1 MDLPRFYSLGKTVRR
16 EALLILACTASV
28 GAFDARLSDLSP
40 EESLLSLPAAA
51 PPPEGSLFEFNPA
64 AWDRLWE
71 SAAPP
76 APPVVHSSTRSAKP
90 SSSEPA
96 PGFTVDLPYESG
108 LSISGRKLIALKL
121 QQTRRKSAKR
131 AEELGVPQSQSDVE
145 MKQELQVRIK
155 GQVGRKI
162 TVNVDFDDTKDD
174 KRDISVVYTGDPE
187 EIVQE
192 AAFGDITLSLP
203 ATEFVSYSKQL
214 FGVRTR
220 LKYKNAQLL
229 AIGSRTKGTT
239 ETKRFNGATRFE
251 RRIIRD
257 VDFVKKQYYNVAF
270 STREILA
277 GSEIVW
283 RDDRLATNDVTVTT
297 LTAVDF
303 GAPTV
308 TYDGQFDKLKP
319 GDDYVVDYARGVLQ
333 FKRRTDDNAVYAID
347 YRFKDDNSLLSSLGA
362 AGPKIV
368 KTNSDQPLSADPA
381 EIGYRRE
388 LKTFYSL
395 GNIKIVRDNGRGN
408 FILRTI
414 DLNQRDLLIQMSTS
428 TESGTPS
435 GEVLTYP
442 DTLDVDFDQ
451 GVFNIALT
459 SAVADVQLYGPSPT
473 PKFSFLTEYRYRLR
487 DYQLRPNIVFGSER
501 VSINGRTLKSDVDY
515 FIAYDIGLLQFFN
528 DDQLDENSQIE
539 VTYDYAPFG
548 GQLGQTLVGTRFDL
562 GIVPGRFQA
571 GSTFLYTFAPKTQI
585 VPDIRSAPSSLM
597 VLEADG
603 KVSDL
608 RLPLTPA
615 KINLTAE
622 VAQSRENPNLFGKAL
637 IDSMEGVAQEDA
649 VSLQDDAWIL
659 GSNDALYG
667 SPTRPSSFDL
677 IRDEDL
683 PLRNVVGVNADVSED
698 EQLRVLRVDYNL
710 GQDPGGGVT
719 DPEESSLVQA
729 ISKAGRDFSKKVYLE
744 FWLQGAGAA
753 AKPADLEIDG
763 GAFAEDADQDGVTV
777 NGHPETEDLNQD
789 GTLNEGE
796 DVGWL
801 YNALSET
808 ERIGEDNARIDTE
821 DLDGDGQLRANDAP
835 ARLGVPLMRL
845 SALPPGTTI
854 TNRNGVDDPVAHLAF
869 DGWRFIRVPL
879 DILTVEQ
886 DAFKAIRQVRL
897 TLRAHSPYD
906 QNTATGTIRVGKIA
920 FVGNAWETPT
930 VTGGATMTVGA
941 VNNLDNPDYQ
951 TLLNNGLFGD
961 LYGDQVENR
970 TREQALELRFN
981 LPVGS
986 TATTRT
992 VYGIP
997 RDFSSHNDLR
1007 FFYQSPPTQPT
1018 TMELFFHL
1026 GTETDYFEIP
1036 FPVGPAAGAWSLA
1049 TVRLVDLNNDGTP
1062 DTLRS
1067 AVDGAEA
1074 TVVGAP
1080 NLNSIGQ
1087 FKIGVRNNT
1096 GGPLNGVLW
1105 INEIHVSGA
1114 RNKIGN
1120 ARRFAMD
1127 GAWGN
1132 WANFGGVFRSVDRNF
1147 QTLTS
1152 PVVNQD
1158 KEETTAFFNLNRWQ
1172 RNLPLSGTYSK
1183 SLTLTPATLRT
1194 GQSQLESVLTEG
1206 RAETTRAR
1214 ADGQLL
1220 FTAWPAVAYGVER
1233 SLEELSDRQERR
1245 DRNSYT
1251 GSLDY
1256 AVPGRFD
1263 LLPGEKW
1270 SFRPLPESVFV
1281 KYSRGNYFLSFFPE
1295 RKAQQLAAS
1304 TTTVAQENAIFGNA
1318 RTLEFTDEWTGRM
1331 AFQPWAGFSF
1341 TPTYGRKKVV
1351 EERRYTEAELAF
1363 APAFTPTASY
1373 DKSLSQNHGVS
1384 LSWRVFRWLEPR
1396 LSYTLSGTETTN
1408 LPTVSS
1414 PSAVAFKSIDRQS
1427 TGDLYLNLAPRDL
1440 LPKWGVVRSL
1450 NIDASYKIDAS
1461 DTHDNVLQ
1469 RFTDWQKIQP
1479 FRIDN
1484 IARRGGSTM
1493 VSLLPR
1499 LDFDDPGVLRR
1510 QLNARNTLRVAG
1522 NWAPLDWIKFPKPLA
1537 PLKTLSV
1544 SNTVTDTNE
1553 HTESTLTLRDVHTI
1567 GWLDMIASIR
1577 ELEKPFALRKWVTGA
1592 QVNTR
1597 LNRRTTEIFFEEEG
1611 ESSAQGV
1618 DLRFTHLGR
1627 YDWFLS
1633 WNRSAAHT
1641 NDLRTGLAKSDG
1653 RTLNHS
1659 AQVGTRVGHWRL
1671 TPSVT
1676 FRSDFSRDGTGRL
1689 LQDLD
1694 TLTGALAGR
1703 YDRAYPGGFR
1713 LPFTRKVFSN
1723 VNRLTLDSKISYER
1737 KVSSLN
1743 FERDNTDTYAG
1754 ETTGE
1759 WEIARN
1765 FRFSFG
1771 GKLSVVVN
1779 RARSEDGLMSFEMNS
1794 QLVIQF

>member
-1 MDLPRFYSLGKTVRR
+1 MRSPHAHIRNLATRWGAVLLCWGAAGAGAFEPRF
-16 EALLILACTASV
+16 
-28 GAFDARLSDLSP
+28 SDLSI
-40 EESLLSLPAAA
+40 EESLGGAPA
-51 PPPEGSLFEFNPA
+51 PPIEGGLFDFNPA

-71 SAAPP
+71 SAARTAPPIVHTSTKTAQPLP
-76 APPVVHSSTRSAKP
+76 AP
-90 SSSEPA
+90 ENA

-187 EIVQE
+187 EFVQE

-257 VDFVKKQYYNVAF
+257 VDFVKKQYYDVAF
-270 STREILA
+270 TTRAIRI
-277 GSEIVW
+277 GTEIVY

-303 GAPTV
+303 GAPAV
-308 TYDGQFDKLKP
+308 QYVDGRFDRLKP

-347 YRFKDDNSLLSSLGA
+347 YRFNDDGSLLSNLGA
-362 AGPKIV
+362 VGPKIV
-368 KTNSDQPLSADPA
+368 KTQSDQPLSLDPA

-388 LKTFYSL
+388 LKTFYQL

-435 GEVLTYP
+435 GEVLEYP
-442 DTLDVDFDQ
+442 NTLDVDFDQ

-459 SAVADVQLYGPSPT
+459 SAVADPQLYGPSPT

-585 VPDIRSAPSSLM
+585 IPDIRSAPSSLM

-615 KINLTAE
+615 KLNLTAE

-637 IDSMEGVAQEDA
+637 IDSMEGIAQEDA
-649 VSLQDDAWIL
+649 VSLQDDAWI
-659 GSNDALYG
+659 YG
-667 SPTRPSSFDL
+667 VNPAGYAPPTRPSSFVL
-677 IRDEDL
+677 VRDEDE
-683 PLRNVVGVNADVSED
+683 PLRNVVGVSADVSED

-710 GQDPGGGVT
+710 GQEPGGGGT

-729 ISKAGRDFSKKVYLE
+729 ISKAGRDFSKKVYIE
-744 FWLQGAGAA
+744 FWVQGAGAGA
-753 AKPADLEIDG
+753 QPADLEIDA
-763 GAFAEDADQDGVTV
+763 GAFAEDTDGDALPG
-777 NGHPETEDLNQD
+777 NRPESEDLNSD

-796 DVGWL
+796 DIGWL
-801 YNALSET
+801 YNALSEN
-808 ERIGEDNARIDTE
+808 EQIGEDNGRVDTE
-821 DLDGDGQLRANDAP
+821 DLDGDGVLRPGDAP
-835 ARLGVPLMRL
+835 ARAGVPLLRL
-845 SALPPGTTI
+845 SALPPGTSI
-854 TNRNGVDDPVAHLAF
+854 TNRNGLDDPVNHLAF
-869 DGWRFIRVPL
+869 DGWRFIRMPL
-879 DILTVEQ
+879 GILPAEQ

-897 TLRAHSPYD
+897 TFRAQTPY
-906 QNTATGTIRVGKIA
+906 TGIVATGTVRVGKIA

-930 VTGGATMTVGA
+930 VSGGATMSVGA
-941 VNNLDNPDYQ
+941 VNNLDNPDYE

-970 TREQALELRFN
+970 TREQALELRFT

-992 VYGIP
+992 VYGVP
-997 RDFSSHNDLR
+997 RNFSSHNDLR
-1007 FFYQSPPTQPT
+1007 FFYQAPPGSSTD
-1018 TMELFFHL
+1018 MELFFHL

-1036 FPVGPAAGAWSLA
+1036 FPTSPADDFWSLA
-1049 TVRLVDLNNDGTP
+1049 TVRLIDLNNDGTP

-1067 AVDGAEA
+1067 VVDGRVA

-1087 FKIGVRNNT
+1087 FKIGVRNNSAAPVT
-1096 GGPLNGVLW
+1096 GVLW

-1114 RNKIGN
+1114 RNKVGN
-1120 ARRFAMD
+1120 ARRFALD

-1206 RAETTRAR
+1206 RAETVRAR

-1220 FTAWPAVAYGVER
+1220 FSAWPSLAYGAENT
-1233 SLEELSDRQERR
+1233 LEELTDRQERR
-1245 DRNSYT
+1245 DRNVYN

-1256 AVPGRFD
+1256 AVPGRLD
-1263 LLPGEKW
+1263 LLPGKKF
-1270 SFRPLPESVFV
+1270 SFRPLPENIFV
-1281 KYSRGNYFLSFFPE
+1281 KYIRTNYFLSFFPE
-1295 RKAQQLAAS
+1295 RKAEQLAAS
-1304 TTTVAQENAIFGNA
+1304 TSTVAQENAIFANA
-1318 RTLEFTDEWTGRM
+1318 RTLEFSDEWTGRM
-1331 AFQPWAGFSF
+1331 SFQPWTGFSF
-1341 TPTYGRKKVV
+1341 TPNFGRKKVV
-1351 EERRYTEAELAF
+1351 EQRRFTEAELAF
-1363 APAFTPTASY
+1363 APAFTPTVAY

-1414 PSAVAFKSIDRQS
+1414 PSVVGFKILERQS
-1427 TGDLYLNLAPRDL
+1427 TGDLYWNLAPRDL

-1450 NIDASYKIDAS
+1450 NIDTSFKIDAS

-1469 RFTDWQKIQP
+1469 RFTDWQRVQP
-1479 FRIDN
+1479 FRLDKIT
-1484 IARRGGSTM
+1484 RRGGRAM
-1493 VSLLPR
+1493 MSLLPR
-1499 LDFDDPGVLRR
+1499 LDFNDAGVLRR
-1510 QLNARNTLRVAG
+1510 QLTARNTLRVAG
-1522 NWAPLDWIKFPKPLA
+1522 NWSPLDWVKFPKALGPLN
-1537 PLKTLSV
+1537 TLSV
-1544 SNTVTDTNE
+1544 SNTITDTNE

-1577 ELEKPFALRKWVTGA
+1577 DLEKPFPLRKWVSGA

-1597 LNRRTTEIFFEEEG
+1597 LNRRYTETFFEEEG
-1611 ESSAQGV
+1611 DSRAQGV

-1633 WNRSAAHT
+1633 WNRTAAHT
-1641 NDLRTGLAKSDG
+1641 LDLRTGIPKSDA

-1659 AQVGTRVGHWRL
+1659 AQVGTRIGHWRL
-1671 TPSVT
+1671 TPSAT
-1676 FRSDFSRDGTGRL
+1676 YRSDFSRDGTGRL

-1694 TLTGALAGR
+1694 TLTGAVTGR

-1713 LPFTRKVFSN
+1713 FPFTKKVFSN
-1723 VNRLTLDSKISYER
+1723 VNRLTLDAKVSFER
-1737 KVSSLN
+1737 KSSSLN

-1771 GKLSVVVN
+1771 GKLSVVTN
-1779 RARSEDGLMSFEMNS
+1779 RARSDDGSMSLEMNS